1 MGFFSE
7 LGKKV
12 TDAGQKT
19 VQKTKEISEVAHVN
33 SLISQ
38 NENKINNAYFQIGKL
53 YVSIHGND
61 GEEEFEGLVSMIAEL
76 EQQIVIYR
84 KQIQDIKGIQ
94 HCEKCGAEVPKGVA
108 FCSSCGNAMPKVEMQ
123 ENFDD
128 CVRCASCGA
137 MVKKGMRFCT
147 SCGQSM
153 TPLTVSEVVTTQSQ
167 DNMIET
173 EEKNVEN
180 VCPNCGAKLDCDS
193 VFCTECGTKL

>member
-1 MGFFSE
+1 MSFFSE

-19 VQKTKEISEVAHVN
+19 VQKTKEISEVAHIN

-38 NENKINNAYFQIGKL
+38 NENKINNTYFQIGKL

-61 GEEEFEGLVSMIAEL
+61 GEEEFEGLVGMIAEL
-76 EQQIVIYR
+76 EQQIVAYK
-84 KQIQDIKGIQ
+84 KQIQDIKRIQ

-108 FCSSCGNAMPKVEMQ
+108 FCSSCGNAMPKVEMH

-128 CVRCASCGA
+128 CVRCACGA

-147 SCGQSM
+147 SCGKSM
-153 TPLTVSEVVTTQSQ
+153 TSLTVSKAVTTQSQ
-167 DNMIET
+167 DNMI
-173 EEKNVEN
+173 
-180 VCPNCGAKLDCDS
+180 
-193 VFCTECGTKL
+193 